1 MLPNGTNLTNN
12 LLFGE
17 IYGIIIE
24 KWADLIPGKANDVE
38 KKIVIGIDVG
48 GSTTKIVGFHTANGT
63 RTLIDPLF
71 VRANDPITSVYGA
84 FGKFTDINGLALS
97 DIEKVMITGVGS
109 TCITNGIYS
118 LKCETL
124 PEFRCIGL
132 GGLYLCKYNQ
142 AIIASLGTGTA
153 LVYAEKDKEPVYL
166 GGTGVGGGTLMGLSK
181 KMLGM
186 DTVDHIEELAQMGG
200 LHNIDLKIN
209 DISRQEIIPGFADR
223 MTASNFGNISDMAT
237 KGDIA
242 LGIINM
248 VFETVGMISIFAARN
263 YNLKNVVL
271 TGNLTQV
278 AQADEVFSA
287 LNQMFDMNFIIPKHS
302 QFGTV
307 IGAALAGCE

>member
-1 MLPNGTNLTNN
+1 
-12 LLFGE
+12 
-17 IYGIIIE
+17 
-24 KWADLIPGKANDVE
+24 
-38 KKIVIGIDVG
+38 
-48 GSTTKIVGFHTANGT
+48 
-63 RTLIDPLF
+63 
-71 VRANDPITSVYGA
+71 
-84 FGKFTDINGLALS
+84 
-97 DIEKVMITGVGS
+97 
-109 TCITNGIYS
+109 
-118 LKCETL
+118 
-124 PEFRCIGL
+124 
-132 GGLYLCKYNQ
+132 
-142 AIIASLGTGTA
+142 
-153 LVYAEKDKEPVYL
+153 
-166 GGTGVGGGTLMGLSK
+166 
-181 KMLGM
+181 
-186 DTVDHIEELAQMGG
+186 
-200 LHNIDLKIN
+200 
-209 DISRQEIIPGFADR
+209 